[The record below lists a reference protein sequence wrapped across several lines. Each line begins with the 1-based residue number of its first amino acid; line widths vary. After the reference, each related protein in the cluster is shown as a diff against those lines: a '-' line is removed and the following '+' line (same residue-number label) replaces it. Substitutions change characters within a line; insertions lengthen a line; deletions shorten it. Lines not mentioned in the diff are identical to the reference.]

1 MVGRGGR
8 GVDRAEAVDEHRDAL
23 ARKAA
28 QHRARS
34 AGREA
39 GRRYARLAGQAI
51 ADLAA
56 NILRQLFALQH
67 RYIAEDVEAADIGRG
82 DDDRLTRSEE
92 RRVGEGG
99 CGQMRTRWV
108 PEQ

>member
-34 AGREA
+34 VGREA

-56 NILRQLFALQH
+56 NILRPLLALQP
-67 RYIAEDVEAADIGRG
+67 RYIAEDVEAAEIGRG
-82 DDDRLTRSEE
+82 DDDRLIGVKIILAVPALAVISAE
-92 RRVGEGG
+92 RRVGE
-99 CGQMRTRWV
+99 
-108 PEQ
+108 E